1 MSLLEVIKS
10 LFGLVPS
17 LLSLSKDHR
26 ELRDAALRAIL
37 VALDETYLYYRD
49 LGHGKNRELDREAQ
63 LVRYWSA
70 AAIPLRHVDPELAQR
85 CDQKAEYWLNPDNYT
100 PDHVKELDIGL
111 ESVRN
116 AYRTLLHPKSLMVKP
131 NPERWKFGRQGSR
144 SVSRGQ
150 QDTRPPLPS
159 KRKPGA
165 EPETGATSKLRKH
178 KLPRQ

>member
-1 MSLLEVIKS
+1 MVRARVKIRGNMNLFEIIKS

-17 LLSLSKDHR
+17 LLSLSKDSR
-26 ELRDAALRAIL
+26 ELRETALRAIL

-49 LGHGKNRELDREAQ
+49 LGRGRKRDFDREAQ

-70 AAIPLRHVDPELAQR
+70 AAIPVRHVDPDLAQR

-116 AYRTLLHPKSLMVKP
+116 AYRTLLHPKSLMLRP
-131 NPERWKFGRQGSR
+131 DLGRWKLDHQGSR
-144 SVSRGQ
+144 NDSHGPENSRS
-150 QDTRPPLPS
+150 PSLPQRQMLLR
-159 KRKPGA
+159 KRKSA
-165 EPETGATSKLRKH
+165 R
-178 KLPRQ
+178 

>member
-1 MSLLEVIKS
+1 MNLFEIIKS

-17 LLSLSKDHR
+17 LLSLSKDRR
-26 ELRDAALRAIL
+26 ELRDAALRAVL

-49 LGHGKNRELDREAQ
+49 LGRGRPRDLDREVQ

-70 AAIPLRHVDPELAQR
+70 AAIPMRHVDPDLAQR

-116 AYRTLLHPKSLMVKP
+116 AYRTLLHPKSLMLRP
-131 NPERWKFGRQGSR
+131 DPGRWKSGHQGNRNDRDGTAHSR
-144 SVSRGQ
+144 
-150 QDTRPPLPS
+150 RPGLP
-159 KRKPGA
+159 
-165 EPETGATSKLRKH
+165 
-178 KLPRQ
+178 